1 MILIKDENVLI
12 NGHDGEIVLDFGKL
26 LKAFSRSSI
35 KALNKDVVVGLTGA
49 IMYQDESILERSVQ
63 DMDKEVQQKYLMIY
77 KEINRAY
84 LEEVVSNHE

>member
-35 KALNKDVVVGLTGA
+35 KALNKDAVVGLTGA

-63 DMDKEVQQKYLMIY
+63 DMDKEVQQKYLMKIG
-77 KEINRAY
+77 RAH
-84 LEEVVSNHE
+84 V